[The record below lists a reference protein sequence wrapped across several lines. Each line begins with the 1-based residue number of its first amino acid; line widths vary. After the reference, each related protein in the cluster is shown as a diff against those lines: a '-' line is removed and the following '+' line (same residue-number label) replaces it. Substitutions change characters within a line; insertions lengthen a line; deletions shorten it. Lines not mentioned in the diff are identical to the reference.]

1 MTTWIQSVASLGV
14 LPWWWEIVRSVLPG
28 LFALI
33 GAAGGGIFALRRYK
47 GERAIDRRLDWHE
60 RICRA
65 LYKLRWHLE
74 VSLSLGRASS

>member
-1 MTTWIQSVASLGV
+1 
-14 LPWWWEIVRSVLPG
+14 
-28 LFALI
+28 
-33 GAAGGGIFALRRYK
+33 LRRYK